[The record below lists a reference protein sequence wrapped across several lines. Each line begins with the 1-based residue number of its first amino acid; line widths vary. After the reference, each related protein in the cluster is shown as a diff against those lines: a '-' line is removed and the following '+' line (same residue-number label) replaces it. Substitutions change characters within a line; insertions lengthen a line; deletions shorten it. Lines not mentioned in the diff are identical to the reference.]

1 MIRDMPTLLWM
12 QTLLS
17 VCGLVVGVILHLKW
31 HPLRR
36 PLSDA
41 WGLMQ
46 SQAWFIPLLTSL
58 MLLSEPSSPLSLK
71 PETTSLGLLQLFQSS
86 LGHFAWLLHGCLPSW
101 PLACVLPLLLPFM
114 LYRMNRL
121 PSASGARRPRALH
134 RSLLLFAMLVSWGW
148 LTLEILELFQSLP
161 DGFDAIRV
169 GLRYTASAAMM
180 AVAQVYLIRL
190 VIGWAEPVG
199 LNEQCDA
206 WLALE
211 DTLTRWPGLIFLTL
225 LNLLWLLGSQSLS
238 SMDTS
243 LPQWIL
249 IEAQCLF
256 AMLPLTVAW
265 TRLRGLS
272 LGAESMSVL
281 WRAARAFLA
290 IAITDIALLML
301 ARYSGEMLRQFAD
314 ETLLMRGFVRV
325 LSALVLATVHGW
337 VFLAFVFSILHQ
349 GLKSAASFGP
359 AAD

>member
-1 MIRDMPTLLWM
+1 MIQDMPTQLWM
-12 QTLLS
+12 QTLLG

-46 SQAWFIPLLTSL
+46 SQAWFIPLLTAL

-71 PETTSLGLLQLFQSS
+71 PETTSVGLLQLFQSS

-101 PLACVLPLLLPFM
+101 PLACLLPLLLPFM
-114 LYRMNRL
+114 FYRMHCL
-121 PSASGARRPRALH
+121 PSASGARRPSALH

-148 LTLEILELFQSLP
+148 LTLEIMELFQSLP
-161 DGFDAIRV
+161 DRLDAMRI
-169 GLRYTASAAMM
+169 GLRYTARAAMM
-180 AVAQVYLIRL
+180 AMTQVYLIRL

-199 LNEQCDA
+199 LNA
-206 WLALE
+206 WPALE

-256 AMLPLTVAW
+256 AMLTLTVAW

-272 LGAESMSVL
+272 LGAESMSAL
-281 WRAARAFLA
+281 WRAGRAFLA
-290 IAITDIALLML
+290 IAITGIALLML
-301 ARYSGEMLRQFAD
+301 ARHAGEMLWQFAG
-314 ETLLMRGFVRV
+314 ETLLMRGFVRG